1 MTMTDILQA
10 IYCYACYLVGLLVIT

>member
-10 IYCYACYLVGLLVIT
+10 IYCYACYLVELLVIT